1 MNPNTRRHPRND
13 IISIIEYVV
22 EPSAQES
29 FDGVVANISESG
41 FCLFTTY
48 PLDKNDT
55 ITIKK
60 KKLSISDAAT
70 VRWIDRSNKYY
81 CKAGLEFTSLHEK
94 GL

>member
-1 MNPNTRRHPRND
+1 MTSGKRRHTRSE

-22 EPSAQES
+22 DPLAQES

-41 FCLFTTY
+41 FCILTTY
-48 PLDKNDT
+48 PLGKDDT

-60 KKLSISDAAT
+60 RSLSPSGTAA

-81 CKAGLEFTSLHEK
+81 CKAGLEFI
-94 GL
+94 

>member
-1 MNPNTRRHPRND
+1 MIPDKRRHTRSD
-13 IISIIEYVV
+13 VISIIEYVV
-22 EPSAQES
+22 EPLEQES

-48 PLDKNDT
+48 ALGKDDT

-60 KKLSISDAAT
+60 KIHEPSGTAA

-81 CKAGLEFTSLHEK
+81 CKAGLEFI
-94 GL
+94 